1 MKLIQVLSL
10 SNDSIKILINMNV
23 SKKETSIF
31 IEIVFSVLFAIF
43 FLPYFYDNRF
53 EIYDLD
59 TSMIKLVE
67 IIVFSIIYFSLAYTL
82 LEIFIRKKVINDERD
97 ILIDLKSYKLGYL
110 LYEISLFSFI
120 GIIISSQMYQNNGG
134 LVFLVVL
141 WLVLVSFIKSVY
153 QLYLYRTS

>member
-1 MKLIQVLSL
+1 
-10 SNDSIKILINMNV
+10 MNV
-23 SKKETSIF
+23 SKKEISIF

-82 LEIFIRKKVINDERD
+82 LEIFIRKKVINEERD
-97 ILIDLKSYKLGYL
+97 IIIDLKSYKLGYL

-141 WLVLVSFIKSVY
+141 WLVLVSFINSVY